1 MPAKVS
7 AFHFIAVCFLRGPS
21 YACVFLRRT
30 TTVRRAEDE
39 SEEGTRCACTRAGD
53 GACTHFLR
61 ASLPSWV
68 AFQCVRSR
76 VCACVCL
83 VSQVGTLRQEK
94 RDTELGG
101 LARPSAI
108 INYLQVLQN
117 NNTKKC
123 EPSISPPFTRNQYQY
138 LMQCGWKMSRD
149 MGA

>member
-1 MPAKVS
+1 MRAGFYGGPRLYAAARMRARRVHGVRAPRLVMARVHTS
-7 AFHFIAVCFLRGPS
+7 FMLRCPREWPS
-21 YACVFLRRT
+21 SACV
-30 TTVRRAEDE
+30 
-39 SEEGTRCACTRAGD
+39 
-53 GACTHFLR
+53 
-61 ASLPSWV
+61 
-68 AFQCVRSR
+68 
-76 VCACVCL
+76 CVCL

-138 LMQCGWKMSRD
+138 LMQCG
-149 MGA
+149 